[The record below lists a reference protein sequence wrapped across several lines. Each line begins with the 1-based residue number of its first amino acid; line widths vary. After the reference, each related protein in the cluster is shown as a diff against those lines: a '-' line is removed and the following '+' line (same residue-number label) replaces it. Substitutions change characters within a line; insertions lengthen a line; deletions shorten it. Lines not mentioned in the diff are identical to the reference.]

1 MEINL
6 KQNLIAWLNEHGL
19 DALKERDIRVTTDY
33 RFPGLYNLKYGIFA
47 NKTDP
52 ITCAC
57 RGAVVQKDEDGFKLV
72 AYAFDRFFNLGEFGA
87 ADIDWETATVYE
99 KYDGSL
105 IKLFWSGTQ
114 WVVSTSGSVGGAGDV
129 EGYDITFEELF
140 WDTWRYM
147 RYRIFDLEP
156 HLCYIFELCTPQN
169 RIVVNYKEPMLRLL
183 AVRDREDNFREL
195 DLDVFRSKLWVA
207 ESFQPSHSSSSG
219 TFNNGVH
226 VEIEANTRGA
236 NHEGFIVCDAN
247 GNRIKV
253 KSTLYVQLHLMI
265 NNGSPNFSELYLNGD
280 LGEFLLYFPKYAA
293 EFETHAISLETWAKL
308 VDWVCTEFAELPQ
321 KEFAIKV
328 LKVAPTVQGAAFG
341 IRSGKFAN
349 FDEFIAQLTPKQLG
363 RLLELD

>member
-1 MEINL
+1 MENNL
-6 KQNLIAWLNEHGL
+6 KHNLIAFLNEHGL
-19 DALKERDIRVTTDY
+19 DALKERDIRVATDD

-47 NKTDP
+47 DKTDP

-156 HLCYIFELCTPQN
+156 HLCYVFELCTPKN
-169 RIVVNYKEPMLRLL
+169 HIVVNYEEPMLRLL
-183 AVRDREDNFREL
+183 AVRDRENDLAEV

-207 ESFQPSHSSSSG
+207 ESFQLGNCSG
-219 TFNNGVH
+219 SAPFNGVR
-226 VEIEANTRGA
+226 VEKEANTRGA

-253 KSTLYVQLHLMI
+253 KSSLYVQLHRLKG
-265 NNGSPNFSELYLNGD
+265 NGSPDFSELYLNGD
-280 LGEFLLYFPKYAA
+280 LEEFLLYFPQYAA
-293 EFETHAISLETWAKL
+293 EFETHRTSLETWAIL

-349 FDEFIAQLTPKQLG
+349 FDEFVARLTPKQLD
-363 RLLELD
+363 RLLGQG

>member
-6 KQNLIAWLNEHGL
+6 KQDLVAWLNEHGL
-19 DALKERDIRVTTDY
+19 DALKERDIRVTTDG

-47 NKTDP
+47 DKTDP

-57 RGAVVQKDEDGFKLV
+57 RGAVVEKVGDRFFLA
-72 AYAFDRFFNLGEFGA
+72 AYAFDRFFNLGESGA

-114 WVVSTSGSVGGAGDV
+114 WVVSTSGSVGGAGEVD
-129 EGYDITFEELF
+129 GHDITFEELF

-156 HLCYIFELCTPQN
+156 HLCYIFELCTPEN
-169 RIVVNYKEPMLRLL
+169 HVVVNYEEPMLRLL
-183 AVRDREDNFREL
+183 AVRDREDDFREL

-207 ESFQPSHSSSSG
+207 ESFDFG
-219 TFNNGVH
+219 AGEVIDAVN
-226 VEIEANTRGA
+226 ARGA

-253 KSTLYVQLHLMI
+253 KSNLYVQLHRLKG
-265 NNGSPNFSELYLNGD
+265 NGSPDFSGLYLNGD
-280 LGEFLLYFPKYAA
+280 LGEFLLHFPQYAV
-293 EFETHAISLETWAKL
+293 EFETHTISLETWAKL

-321 KEFAIKV
+321 KEFALKV
-328 LKVAPTVQGAAFG
+328 LEVAPTVQGAAFG

-349 FDEFIAQLTPKQLG
+349 FDEFIAQLTSKQLD
-363 RLLELD
+363 RLLDIN

>member
-6 KQNLIAWLNEHGL
+6 KHNLIAWLNEHGL
-19 DALKERDIRVTTDY
+19 DALKERDIRVATDD

-47 NKTDP
+47 DKTDP

-57 RGAVVQKDEDGFKLV
+57 RGAVVQETDGKFELV

-114 WVVSTSGSVGGAGDV
+114 WVVSTSGSVAGSGNVD
-129 EGYDITFEELF
+129 GHDITFEELF

-147 RYRIFDLEP
+147 RYNAFDLDP
-156 HLCYIFELCTPQN
+156 SLCYIFELCTPQN
-169 RIVVNYKEPMLRLL
+169 HIVVNYKEPMLRLL
-183 AVRDREDNFREL
+183 AVRDRDNDFAEL
-195 DLDVFRSKLWVA
+195 DLGLFRFKLWVA
-207 ESFQPSHSSSSG
+207 ESFDFYHLI
-219 TFNNGVH
+219 N
-226 VEIEANTRGA
+226 IESWVNDRGA
-236 NHEGFIVCDAN
+236 NHEGFIVCDVN
-247 GNRIKV
+247 GNRVKV
-253 KSTLYVQLHLMI
+253 KSSLYVQLHRLKG
-265 NNGSPNFSELYLNGD
+265 NGSPDFSELYLNGD
-280 LGEFLLYFPKYAA
+280 LAEFLLHFPQYAA

-321 KEFAIKV
+321 KEFALKV
-328 LKVAPTVQGAAFG
+328 LEVAPAVQGAAFS

-349 FDEFIAQLTPKQLG
+349 FYEFVGQMTVKQLD
-363 RLLELD
+363 RLLGLD

>member
-6 KQNLIAWLNEHGL
+6 KHNLIAFLNEHGL
-19 DALKERDIRVTTDY
+19 YALKERDIRVATDD

-57 RGAVVQKDEDGFKLV
+57 RGTVVQKDENGFKLV

-105 IKLFWSGTQ
+105 IKLFWSGTK

-156 HLCYIFELCTPQN
+156 HLCYVFELCTPKN
-169 RIVVNYKEPMLRLL
+169 HIVVNYEEPMLRLL
-183 AVRDREDNFREL
+183 AVRDRENDFAEVDL
-195 DLDVFRSKLWVA
+195 DLFRSKLWVA
-207 ESFQPSHSSSSG
+207 ESFLFG
-219 TFNNGVH
+219 AERV
-226 VEIEANTRGA
+226 VEEVNARGA
-236 NHEGFIVCDAN
+236 NHEGFIVCDTS

-253 KSTLYVQLHLMI
+253 KSNLYVQLHHMI
-265 NNGSPNFSELYLNGD
+265 NNGSPDFSELYLNGD
-280 LGEFLLYFPKYAA
+280 LEEFLMHFPQYAE
-293 EFETHAISLETWAKL
+293 EFETHSISLETWAKL
-308 VDWVCTEFAELPQ
+308 VDWVCTEFAELSQ
-321 KEFAIKV
+321 KEFALKV
-328 LKVAPTVQGAAFG
+328 LEVAPSVQGAAFG
-341 IRSGKFAN
+341 IRSGKFFN
-349 FDEFIAQLTPKQLG
+349 FDEFVGQMTPKQLD
-363 RLLELD
+363 RLLGLD